1 MSYRLKKPTEK
12 AQEYYMA
19 TQEKAGEA
27 KGLTFSRKGAGGDLV
42 RALFK
47 RDDLGITASTTLTDL
62 CSQSD
67 EDIVV
72 KLKEFNQNS
81 LRTYFNELR
90 SAKLSSR
97 EAVEETSKSLLSFVF
112 FAYCIMQRL

>member
-1 MSYRLKKPTEK
+1 MSYRLKTPAEK
-12 AQEYYMA
+12 AQEHMA
-19 TQEKAGEA
+19 TQDKAGKA
-27 KGLTFSRKGAGGDLV
+27 KGVTFSRKGAGGDLV

-112 FAYCIMQRL
+112 FACCIMQRL